1 MQHKY
6 FSPVWV
12 KRLQSLTIAA
22 MPGMSVAVAHGR
34 DPERSLPVTSAAT
47 HRRFVVHFSD
57 GDLHLHAVQR
67 SESADSPDNVYGF
80 PLVYFL

>member
-1 MQHKY
+1 
-6 FSPVWV
+6 
-12 KRLQSLTIAA
+12 

-57 GDLHLHAVQR
+57 GNLHPTAGDLLHAVQR
-67 SESADSPDNVYGF
+67 SEFADSPDNVYAF